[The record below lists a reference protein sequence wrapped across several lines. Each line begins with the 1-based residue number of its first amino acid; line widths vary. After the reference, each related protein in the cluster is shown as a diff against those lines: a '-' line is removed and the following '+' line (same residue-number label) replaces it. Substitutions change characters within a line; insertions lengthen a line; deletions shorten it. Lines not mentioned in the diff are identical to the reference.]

1 MATKSNGCSLSN
13 RVFSDGFVDVSDCIN
28 QQACGFVL
36 HPPTCLI
43 VLKHNI
49 MLVPVRIDAYA
60 RSHARAQVYI
70 LAHYNHDTTVTAILA
85 AQLPAGTIIATIVI
99 NVMVIQSSSS
109 AIAFAVVIIMMIM
122 SPWIRLVRVSVRAV
136 LRDVHGAVVMPI
148 GAAVAFEHF
157 LRTVRRALGQRLVR
171 ASAGVLGSGHA
182 GTLAVEF
189 RRSSAVVDME
199 GSIAEL
205 CTLRDVKSIQAIMYI
220 VIQVLQTLYAEAMGP
235 APTAGICR
243 QSAIL
248 RVLLL
253 IALPCRDRA

>member
-28 QQACGFVL
+28 QHARGSVL
-36 HPPTCLI
+36 HPSTCLI

-171 ASAGVLGSGHA
+171 AIAGVLGSGHA
-182 GTLAVEF
+182 SGCWHLGSGVPAIERCGGYGGVNRRAVYVKRCEVDTSHHVHCY
-189 RRSSAVVDME
+189 SS
-199 GSIAEL
+199 
-205 CTLRDVKSIQAIMYI
+205 
-220 VIQVLQTLYAEAMGP
+220 P
-235 APTAGICR
+235 ADLVR
-243 QSAIL
+243 
-248 RVLLL
+248 
-253 IALPCRDRA
+253 